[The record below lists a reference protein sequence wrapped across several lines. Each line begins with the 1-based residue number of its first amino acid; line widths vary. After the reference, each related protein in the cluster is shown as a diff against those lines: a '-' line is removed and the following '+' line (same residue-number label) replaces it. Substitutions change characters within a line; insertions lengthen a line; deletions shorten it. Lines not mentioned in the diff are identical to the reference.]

1 MYSKYVLVSVTEIVA
16 ILLFFFLAG
25 RVTAIIVS

>member
-1 MYSKYVLVSVTEIVA
+1 MYSKYVLVSVTEVIA